1 MLQRIEDS
9 LRDRATEARRR
20 ATPLR
25 RVLGARSEH
34 ALVRHLI
41 VESPDG
47 ALLAVQEG
55 GRRDGPALLLL
66 PGQAN
71 SYRWWTGLRET
82 SNEPTGRSPSTIA
95 ERARRWLRS
104 RTGRRR
110 PSPKTRPGCSGP
122 WRSLE
127 QTSTPRPWAGGS
139 PRCSLSDPLIW
150 YADWCWRR
158 VPRPGLGRDPTLPTG
173 LARAVCAHWR
183 GTAIRVLQQLIR
195 NTHVGWLRCAS
206 GTTRFMVHA
215 SRQCHPCTGRPGRA
229 RKPDSN
235 VSRPRHG
242 SPRIATRAAYACD
255 PDKPRKDAS
264 WLPWPTWVH
273 PSG

>member
-82 SNEPTGRSPSTIA
+82 FERTHRTITFDYRGTGATVAPESDWSTTSFA
-95 ERARRWLRS
+95 EDAARVL
-104 RTGRRR
+104 
-110 PSPKTRPGCSGP
+110 
-122 WRSLE
+122 RSLE
-127 QTSTPRPWAGGS
+127 VTRADVYATSMGGRVAQMLAVGSSDLVRRLVLATSSKTRSRSGSNASYGTS
-139 PRCSLSDPLIW
+139 PSCLRS
-150 YADWCWRR
+150 
-158 VPRPGLGRDPTLPTG
+158 
-173 LARAVCAHWR
+173 LARHGDPGAPTAHPQYACRVVAVRLRHYPVHSPCQPSMPPMHWPAR
-183 GTAIRVLQQLIR
+183 PSAQARLKREPPASRIPQNR
-195 NTHVGWLRCAS
+195 NAS
-206 GTTRFMVHA
+206 GLR
-215 SRQCHPCTGRPGRA
+215 
-229 RKPDSN
+229 
-235 VSRPRHG
+235 
-242 SPRIATRAAYACD
+242 
-255 PDKPRKDAS
+255 
-264 WLPWPTWVH
+264 L
-273 PSG
+273 